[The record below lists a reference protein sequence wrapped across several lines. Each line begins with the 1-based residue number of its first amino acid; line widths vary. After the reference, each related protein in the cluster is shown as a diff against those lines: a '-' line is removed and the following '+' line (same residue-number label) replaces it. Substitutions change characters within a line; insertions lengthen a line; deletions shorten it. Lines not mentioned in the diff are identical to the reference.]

1 MYARREPMYRRF
13 VDVKID
19 NEGAIERA
27 VEAIARKVL
36 L

>member
-1 MYARREPMYRRF
+1 MYRRF
-13 VDVKID
+13 ADVKID